1 MINPDPE
8 NIPPYRLD
16 QLTMTFDP
24 LIGLDT
30 QRLIDMLGQISK
42 ATAVEYMSITKG
54 PLPGTR
60 RLTLTY
66 RTYDIRI

>member
-8 NIPPYRLD
+8 TIPPYRVD
-16 QLTMTFDP
+16 QLIMTFDP

-30 QRLIDMLGQISK
+30 QRLIDMLEQIRK
-42 ATAVEYMSITKG
+42 ATAIEYISITKG
-54 PLPGTR
+54 TLPGTR

-66 RTYDIRI
+66 RTYDIRF

>member
-8 NIPPYRLD
+8 NIPPYRVD
-16 QLTMTFDP
+16 QLIMTFDP

-30 QRLIDMLGQISK
+30 QRLIDMLEQISK
-42 ATAVEYMSITKG
+42 ATAIEYISITKG
-54 PLPGTR
+54 TLPGAR

-66 RTYDIRI
+66 RTYDIRF